1 MPSSLFFCIIKL
13 LMRSFFVYLLLACVS
28 AFASGSMFGNSTSA
42 RSLVIGEGTST
53 RGAAS
58 LTPMYAEMAVDSS
71 YVLGPG
77 DFLDLMLED
86 KYLSIQVYPDG
97 SVAIEECGAVN
108 VGGKTFGE
116 AQKLILDL
124 VAKRYKREYCF
135 VQLAAL
141 KKFRVNAMGA
151 VGLVGQHIVEP
162 QTRLSLFI
170 RSIGNPLPNANTQDV
185 QVIRGKDTIH
195 VDYTAMT
202 TNGDFNN
209 DIMLEQ
215 GDKVFIPFVP
225 MGDNVSLL
233 FPGYRTS
240 VAYSPERTL
249 ADYFDLAGANRMHN
263 YGYKSVCVR
272 EPDREPRWITLAEMK
287 NTTVAPNTEI
297 EFFVKELFV
306 YIGGAVNYIGRYN
319 YNPTWHAIDYIA
331 SGGVNTN
338 TGSWDQVKVWRGEK
352 PKAISVN
359 VATDPILPGDYIE
372 IPKSHYESF
381 KDFTLF
387 MASLLSVISS
397 AFIIYVTY
405 NK

>member
-1 MPSSLFFCIIKL
+1 MAC
-13 LMRSFFVYLLLACVS
+13 ACV
-28 AFASGSMFGNSTSA
+28 FASESMFGNSG
-42 RSLVIGEGTST
+42 LGKGYVIGEGISA

-58 LTPMYAEMAVDSS
+58 LTPMYAEMAVDSN

-86 KYLSIQVYPDG
+86 KYLSIQIYPDG

-124 VAKRYKREYCF
+124 VSKKYKREFCF

-151 VGLVGQHIVEP
+151 VGLVGQHIVDP
-162 QTRLSLFI
+162 QTRLSQFI
-170 RSIGNPLPNANTQDV
+170 RAIGNPLANANTEDV

-195 VDYTAMT
+195 VNFTAMT
-202 TNGDFNN
+202 TNGDFEK
-209 DIMLEQ
+209 DVMLEQ
-215 GDKVFIPFVP
+215 GDKVFIPFIA
-225 MGDNVSLL
+225 MGDNVTLM

-240 VAYSPERTL
+240 VAYRADRTL
-249 ADYFDLAGANRMHN
+249 QDYFDLAGANRMHN
-263 YGYKSVCVR
+263 FGYKAVCVR
-272 EPDREPRWITLAEMK
+272 EPDKDPRWITLAEMK
-287 NTTVAPNTEI
+287 TTIVAPNTEI

-306 YIGGAVNYIGRYN
+306 YVGGAVNFIGRYG
-319 YNPTWHAIDYIA
+319 YNPTWHAIDYIS
-331 SGGVNTN
+331 SGGINTI
-338 TGSWDQVKVWRGEK
+338 TGSWNQVKVWRGAT
-352 PKAISVN
+352 PTAISIN
-359 VATDPILPGDYIE
+359 VAMDPILPGDYIE

-397 AFIIYVTY
+397 AFIIYVNY
-405 NK
+405 K